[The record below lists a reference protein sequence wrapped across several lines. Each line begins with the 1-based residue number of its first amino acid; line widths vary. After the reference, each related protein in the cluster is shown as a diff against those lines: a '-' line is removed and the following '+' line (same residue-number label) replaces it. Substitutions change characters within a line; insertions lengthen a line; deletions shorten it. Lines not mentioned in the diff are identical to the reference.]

1 MPKFQ
6 KNTGYQMQQGN
17 APTKFVNRLFRG
29 IFGGRRK
36 SKKPESPKGLMSG
49 SRYNNATSMF
59 GGNLGI
65 ATPMA
70 GGLAMNPLNRPNLG
84 LGGRVASENIAG
96 GTFLGALGARPVL
109 GANNKIAQSLATK
122 PMAPGA
128 IAGRFASGRKRRRKN
143 IGNSLRSVRGL
154 LS

>member
-29 IFGGRRK
+29 IFGGGRQ
-36 SKKPESPKGLMSG
+36 SKKPELPKGLMSG

-70 GGLAMNPLNRPNLG
+70 GGLAMNSFNNRPT
-84 LGGRVASENIAG
+84 LGGRIPGSENIAG
-96 GTFLGALGARPVL
+96 GAFLGARPTSLL
-109 GANNKIAQSLATK
+109 GAANKTAQSLATK
-122 PMAPGA
+122 PMVPGA